1 MASNS
6 SNTNNYNDDKNKVET
21 NSNIALLLWLLL
33 NLANLQQ
40 MLAFMT
46 QTTSASSA
54 IVGVV
59 NTSKNLH
66 DRLGDSCQKSKYAS
80 SQAPGKI
87 RTIINNFKY
96 EFPTFSILVGNFV
109 LQNISEN
116 IPENW
121 VKTERKKKIKEAYNK
136 GILLPPKCKNIT
148 FSSRIKKMASTTLST
163 LLKFQGVLPSS
174 NIISPTTNSIENDSD
189 KAGDNIDASFEL
201 LETKDNASTELYL
214 SKSYASII

>member
-54 IVGVV
+54 IV
-59 NTSKNLH
+59 
-66 DRLGDSCQKSKYAS
+66 GDSCQKSKYAS

-201 LETKDNASTELYL
+201 LETKDNA
-214 SKSYASII
+214 